1 MRHSILLV
9 VLALSGML
17 PGQDRA
23 QPVPAQ
29 EAAGRTVIH
38 RAGESIPIAVPLS
51 DAAKHRVTILSFPE
65 PVARAIVPWSEEDI
79 SIETDGREVVL
90 KLLRAVEG
98 DLAFRGRSE
107 MLYQIRVAT
116 AKGGDEDGFV
126 RIVLPKERPDAPSL
140 TIPAKSGAIE
150 LLRAMRLGEIPPH
163 AKVTAAPKAVLHE
176 STDLTVRPRLLYFT
190 DSHEALVL
198 ELVNRRKEGP
208 YRVDLSQFTAERLV
222 LVGARELVIPPGG
235 STRLYLVFWK

>member
-1 MRHSILLV
+1 MRHSIILV
-9 VLALSGML
+9 VLAVLGVL
-17 PGQDRA
+17 PGQEGARGG
-23 QPVPAQ
+23 PAQ
-29 EAAGRTVIH
+29 EAAGRTVFH

-98 DLAFRGRSE
+98 DLVFRGRSGT
-107 MLYQIRVAT
+107 LFQIRVAT

-126 RIVLPKERPDAPSL
+126 RIVLPKEKPSA
-140 TIPAKSGAIE
+140 TPVPAQVKSGAIE
-150 LLRAMRLGEIPPH
+150 LLRSMRLGEIPPNSR
-163 AKVTAAPKAVLHE
+163 VTAAPDFVLHE
-176 STDLTVRPRLLYFT
+176 STELMVRSRLLYVT
-190 DSHEALVL
+190 DSHEGLVL
-198 ELVNRRKEGP
+198 DLANRRKDGP
-208 YRVDLSQFTAERLV
+208 YRVDLSQFTASRLV